1 MVIVKG
7 HEFIPNHYYIL
18 SRNTKTRKAFILFK
32 IIKENNTYEG
42 EGSFIIKPHK
52 ASGEFGWAY
61 PPNKDGTVSFTI
73 RGALGTRGTKV
84 LELDKEDIIG
94 YLL

>member
-7 HEFIPNHYYIL
+7 HDFIPNHYYIL

-42 EGSFIIKPHK
+42 EGSFIIKPYK
-52 ASGEFGWAY
+52 ASGEFGWSY
-61 PPNKDGTVSFTI
+61 PPNKDGIVSFTI
-73 RGALGTRGTKV
+73 RGALGTRCTKV
-84 LELDKEDIIG
+84 LKLDKDEVSAW
-94 YLL
+94 LL